1 MIRVALLTEIISP
14 YRVPVF
20 NHLARDPRIQLRVL
34 FLAETEDRRRWRV
47 PKSEIRFPFR
57 VLPGR
62 AVARTYQRAPLF
74 LNPSVIRHLRRGRYD
89 VIICGGYQ
97 HPTYWLALLYCKL
110 ARKRALLWTESNRN
124 DARFSHPVKDSYK
137 RFLVS
142 QYDGYIAAGDAQKE
156 YLGDFGINPESIW
169 LAPNAVDNHFF
180 SQAAEAQRA
189 IKERL
194 KEEMGIRGQVVLY
207 VGRLLDAKGIPQLL
221 QAFECVAK
229 GRDATLVIVGDGP
242 DERKYRVMAQWAG
255 LPVYFAGFQQQ
266 EDLPSFYGMAD
277 IFVFPTQSDQW
288 GLAINEAM
296 ASSLP
301 VIVSSVAGAA
311 PNLVRDGYNG
321 LLFEPG
327 DVPALAAHMERL
339 LADPELANQMGQ
351 ASQRMIESHSPEKCA
366 AGFIEAI
373 TGVYGL
379 NGKAGLPCR

>member
-20 NHLARDPRIQLRVL
+20 NQLASDPRIQLQVL

-62 AVARTYQRAPLF
+62 VIARTYQQAPLF
-74 LNPSVIRHLRRGRYD
+74 LNPGVISHLRQGKYD

-110 ARKRALLWTESNRN
+110 ARKRALLWTESNRH
-124 DARFSHPVKDSYK
+124 DARSSNRAKDAYK
-137 RFLVS
+137 RLLIGL
-142 QYDGYIAAGDAQKE
+142 YDGYIAAGSAQKE
-156 YLGDFGINPESIW
+156 YLGDFGIDPESIW

-180 SQAAEAQRA
+180 TQAATTQRA
-189 IKERL
+189 IKEKL
-194 KEEMGIRGQVVLY
+194 KEELGIRGQVVLY
-207 VGRLLDAKGIPQLL
+207 VGRLLDAKGIPDLL
-221 QAFECVAK
+221 QAFGGVAK

-242 DERKYRVMAQWAG
+242 DERKYRVMAHRAG

-266 EDLPSFYGMAD
+266 EELPRFYGMAD

-296 ASSLP
+296 ASGLP
-301 VIVSSVAGAA
+301 VIVSSVAGAT

-339 LADPELANQMGQ
+339 LTDPELANQMGQ
-351 ASQRMIESHSPEKCA
+351 ASQHMIESHSPERCA

-373 TGVYGL
+373 TGVYRQ
-379 NGKAGLPCR
+379 NEKAKLPCR